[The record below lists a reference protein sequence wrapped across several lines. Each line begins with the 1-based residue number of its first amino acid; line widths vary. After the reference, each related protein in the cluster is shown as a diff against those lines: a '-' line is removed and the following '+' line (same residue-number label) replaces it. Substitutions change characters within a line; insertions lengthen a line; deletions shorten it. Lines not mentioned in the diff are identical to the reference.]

1 MAEAAWGLA
10 VDRITLVELIED
22 ETAKLSPRGKELWE
36 EMETLVDLSPEEQVS
51 LHERTDIVNRRVLL
65 SPLEQGV
72 LDRLMELRAGLYESD
87 RQEERGESGEGHR
100 VRSVIQAAK
109 LKDISEGRHADP
121 DMTVEQAVARLR
133 Q

>member
-1 MAEAAWGLA
+1 VEAVRGLA

-22 ETAKLSPRGKELWE
+22 ETAKLSPRGRELWE
-36 EMETLVDLSPEEQVS
+36 EMETLVELSPEEQAS
-51 LHERTDIVNRRVLL
+51 LHERTDIVNRLVLL

-72 LDRLMELRAGLYESD
+72 LHRLMELRAGLYESD

-100 VRSVIQAAK
+100 VRSVILAAK
-109 LKDISEGRHADP
+109 LKDISEGGHGDL
-121 DMTVEQAVARLR
+121 DMTVEQAVARIR

>member
-1 MAEAAWGLA
+1 MEAVRGLA

-22 ETAKLSPRGKELWE
+22 ETAKLSPKGRELWE
-36 EMETLVDLSPEEQVS
+36 EMETLVELSPEEQAS

-72 LDRLMELRAGLYESD
+72 LNRLMELRAGLYESD

-100 VRSVIQAAK
+100 VRCVILAAK
-109 LKDISEGRHADP
+109 LKDISEGRHGDP
-121 DMTVEQAVARLR
+121 DMTVEQAVARLW

>member
-1 MAEAAWGLA
+1 
-10 VDRITLVELIED
+10 VDRIMLVEFIED
-22 ETAKLSPRGKELWE
+22 ETAKLSPRGRELWE
-36 EMETLVDLSPEEQVS
+36 EIETLVELSPEEQAS

-72 LDRLMELRAGLYESD
+72 LNRLMELRAGLYESD
-87 RQEERGESGEGHR
+87 RLEERGESGEGHR
-100 VRSVIQAAK
+100 VRSVILAAK
-109 LKDISEGRHADP
+109 LKDISEGGHGDP

>member
-1 MAEAAWGLA
+1 

-22 ETAKLSPRGKELWE
+22 ETAKLSPRGRALWE
-36 EMETLVDLSPEEQVS
+36 EMETLVELSPEEQAS

-87 RQEERGESGEGHR
+87 RQEDRGESGEGHR
-100 VRSVIQAAK
+100 VRSVILAAK

>member
-1 MAEAAWGLA
+1 MEAVRGLA

-22 ETAKLSPRGKELWE
+22 ETAKLSPRGRALWE
-36 EMETLVDLSPEEQVS
+36 EMETLVELSPEEQAS

-72 LDRLMELRAGLYESD
+72 LNRLMELRAGLYESD

-100 VRSVIQAAK
+100 VRSVILAAK
-109 LKDISEGRHADP
+109 LKDISEGGHGDP

>member
-1 MAEAAWGLA
+1 

-22 ETAKLSPRGKELWE
+22 ETAKLSPRGRELWE
-36 EMETLVDLSPEEQVS
+36 EMETLVELSPEEQAS
-51 LHERTDIVNRRVLL
+51 LHERTDIANRLVLL

-100 VRSVIQAAK
+100 VRSVILAAK

>member
-1 MAEAAWGLA
+1 

-22 ETAKLSPRGKELWE
+22 ETAKLSLRGRALWE
-36 EMETLVDLSPEEQVS
+36 EMETLVELSPEEQAS
-51 LHERTDIVNRRVLL
+51 LHERTDIVNRLVLL

-72 LDRLMELRAGLYESD
+72 LHRLMELRAGLYESD
-87 RQEERGESGEGHR
+87 RKEERGESGEGYR
-100 VRSVIQAAK
+100 VRSVILAAK
-109 LKDISEGRHADP
+109 LKDISEGGHGDP